1 MVERIYKTK
10 EKAVKPKAR
19 TVKTKKNTVKSTPA
33 KKTSTK
39 KTPAKGRT
47 VKRVDAPRPA
57 QLYRADIYAR
67 GKRDFYGGRKV
78 GQTEP
83 VRSFSAL
90 VASVVKGL
98 DSQNGYAVV
107 YRADRLIGYIYR
119 GNCYYPN
126 NTYSADCYIWKY
138 AQDAQK
144 GRDRIYELAL
154 VWDKWDFYDF
164 HKPGMEYDGDEE

>member
-10 EKAVKPKAR
+10 GKAVKPKAR
-19 TVKTKKNTVKSTPA
+19 TVRTKKNTPA
-33 KKTSTK
+33 KKAS
-39 KTPAKGRT
+39 AKGKT
-47 VKRVDAPRPA
+47 VKRVSAPKSVRPA
-57 QLYRADIYAR
+57 QLYWADIYAR

-90 VASVVKGL
+90 VASVADGL
-98 DSQNGYAVV
+98 NTQNKYAVV

-119 GNCYYPN
+119 GDCYYPD

-138 AQDAQK
+138 VQDAQRE
-144 GRDRIYELAL
+144 RDRVYELTQFG
-154 VWDKWDFYDF
+154 DKWDFYDF
-164 HKPGMEYDGDEE
+164 HKPGMEYDEGYEE